1 MSASELTA
9 SSNTSCYHCALP
21 VPEGSDYPVEIDGQ
35 ARAMCCPGCQAVAMA
50 IVDGGLESFYR
61 FRTQNSTRPD
71 ESTKDFKVYDLVDV
85 QSDFVL
91 SLDGKRGSANR
102 RAQLLLEGITCA
114 ACSWLIEQHLSTFS
128 GITNVRVNATT
139 HRLSVDFDAN
149 QIPLSKVMLELDSIG
164 YTPQP
169 ATDDR
174 QQALLKKEKRTAL
187 MRLSLAGFGM
197 MQVGMVAIALY
208 AGAIQ
213 GMDSNWQSYLRWI
226 SLLIATPVVLYSA
239 RPFYSAAWRNLK
251 HRHLSMDVPVSL
263 AIIGAY
269 IASCWATFTGTG
281 EVYFDSVSMF
291 TFFLLLGR
299 FLEMRARHSNK
310 MAAGNVA
317 QLMPL
322 SAQRLVADSDTG
334 KVETVTVPLKS
345 LVCGDRVLVKSG
357 ETLPCDGV
365 VVGGQSSVIEALL
378 TGESHPIQKTV
389 GVHVVAGTLNGDSAL
404 EVEVNAVGAQTQLS
418 AIERLMSDASLDK
431 PRQVAIADRLSR
443 YFVAAVLIVSTVVF
457 SSWWV
462 VDRDHALWV
471 TLSVLVVTCP
481 CALALATPAALTAA
495 TRWLRRHGL
504 LVTRGHVLEGLS
516 KVTTVVLD
524 KTGTLTLGHLTIES
538 VELMPGCD
546 LARDDVL
553 ALAAALEFSSSHPIA
568 AAFKGYAKGL
578 NATEVRHFTAA
589 GVEGCVTLANAKND
603 TLSTAKKYRLGAAE
617 FALEI
622 VDSSEPVDTSRDG
635 QWLLLA
641 SSDGPLAW
649 FNLSDQARES
659 APQMLQE
666 LRAQGINVELLSGDR
681 SSAVADMASMLGIEH
696 YIAAATPED
705 KLARIRLLQSR
716 GEVVLMVGDGVNDVP
731 VLAGANVSVA
741 MAQATDLAKTR
752 ADSVLLSGDLT
763 IIPRAMLK
771 ARDTR
776 VVIRQNLAWS
786 LTYNVVALPMAAM
799 GLIPPWAAAIGMSSS
814 SLVVIANALRLNR

>member
-1 MSASELTA
+1 MSASNSTIN
-9 SSNTSCYHCALP
+9 SDQSCYHCALP
-21 VPEGSDYPVEIDGQ
+21 VPAGSDYPVEIDGQ

-50 IVDGGLESFYR
+50 IVDGGLENFYR
-61 FRTQNSTRPD
+61 FRTEKSARPD
-71 ESTKDFKVYDLVDV
+71 ESAQDFSVYDLVDV

-91 SLDGKRGSANR
+91 RLDGDEGSACG

-114 ACSWLIEQHLSTFS
+114 ACSWLIERHLSNLTGVS
-128 GITNVRVNATT
+128 NIRVNATT
-139 HRLSVDFDAN
+139 HRLSVDFDPA
-149 QIPLSKVMLELDSIG
+149 QTLLSKVMCELDTIG
-164 YTPQP
+164 YKPQP

-269 IASCWATFTGTG
+269 LASCWATLTGSG

-310 MAAGNVA
+310 MAAGNA
-317 QLMPL
+317 TQLMPL
-322 SAQRLVADSDTG
+322 SAQRLVTDNVSG
-334 KVETVTVPLKS
+334 QIETVTVPLKS

-365 VVGGQSSVIEALL
+365 VVAGQSSVIEALL
-378 TGESHPIQKTV
+378 TGESRPIQKAQ
-389 GVHVVAGTLNGDSAL
+389 GDYVVAGTLNGDSAL
-404 EVEVNAVGAQTQLS
+404 EVEVSAVGAQTQLS

-443 YFVAAVLIVSTVVF
+443 YFVAAVLIVSAVVF
-457 SSWWV
+457 STWWAI
-462 VDRDHALWV
+462 DRDHALWV

-504 LVTRGHVLEGLS
+504 LITRGHVLESLS

-524 KTGTLTLGHLTIES
+524 KTGTLTLGHLSIER
-538 VELMPGCD
+538 VEVAPNCD
-546 LARDDVL
+546 LTEREVL

-568 AAFKGYAKGL
+568 SAFKPYSQGL
-578 NATEVRHFTAA
+578 NATQVRHFTAA
-589 GVEGCVTLANAKND
+589 GVEGFVSSAEAKND
-603 TLSTAKKYRLGAAE
+603 NLNTAKKYRLGAPE
-617 FALEI
+617 FALDI
-622 VDSSEPVDTSRDG
+622 VEAAVSVDASRDG

-641 SSDGPLAW
+641 STEGPLAW
-649 FNLSDQARES
+649 ISLSDQARES
-659 APQMLQE
+659 APKMLQE
-666 LRAQGINVELLSGDR
+666 LTAQGIKVELLSGDR
-681 SSAVADMASMLGIEH
+681 SSAVADMANTLGIEN

-705 KLARIRLLQSR
+705 KLDRIRVLQSR
-716 GEVVLMVGDGVNDVP
+716 GEIVLMVGDGVNDVP
-731 VLAGANVSVA
+731 VLAGADVSVA

-752 ADSVLLSGDLT
+752 ADSVLLSGDLS

-771 ARDTR
+771 ARDAR

-786 LTYNVVALPMAAM
+786 LTYNIVALPMAAM

>member
-1 MSASELTA
+1 
-9 SSNTSCYHCALP
+9 
-21 VPEGSDYPVEIDGQ
+21 
-35 ARAMCCPGCQAVAMA
+35 MA
-50 IVDGGLESFYR
+50 IVDGGLENFYR
-61 FRTQNSTRPD
+61 FRTQKSTRPD
-71 ESTKDFKVYDLVDV
+71 DSSKDFNVYDLVDV

-91 SLDGKRGSANR
+91 SPDSDVDSTNR

-114 ACSWLIEQHLSTFS
+114 ACSWLIEHHLST
-128 GITNVRVNATT
+128 ITGVSNVLVNATT
-139 HRLSVDFDAN
+139 HRLSVDFDSA
-149 QIPLSKVMLELDSIG
+149 QIALSKVMLELDSIG
-164 YTPQP
+164 YKPQP

-213 GMDSNWQSYLRWI
+213 GMDNNWQSYLRWI

-269 IASCWATFTGTG
+269 LASCWATFSGSG

-322 SAQRLVADSDTG
+322 SAQKLAVDEISGQTEA
-334 KVETVTVPLKS
+334 VTVPLKS

-365 VVGGQSSVIEALL
+365 VVAGQSSVIEALL
-378 TGESHPIQKTV
+378 TGESRPIQKTL
-389 GVHVVAGTLNGDSAL
+389 GDPVVAGTLNGDSAL
-404 EVEVNAVGAQTQLS
+404 EVQVSAVGAQTQLS
-418 AIERLMSDASLDK
+418 AIERLMSDACVDK

-443 YFVAAVLIVSTVVF
+443 YFVAAVLIVSAVVF
-457 SSWWV
+457 SAWWTI
-462 VDRDHALWV
+462 DRDHALWV

-495 TRWLRRHGL
+495 TRWLRVHGL
-504 LVTRGHVLEGLS
+504 LITRGHVLEGLS

-524 KTGTLTLGHLTIES
+524 KTGTLTLGHLSIET
-538 VELMPGCD
+538 VELSKDSTFSESEILGI
-546 LARDDVL
+546 
-553 ALAAALEFSSSHPIA
+553 AAALEFSSSHPIA
-568 AAFKGYAKGL
+568 TAFKNYANGWV
-578 NATEVRHFTAA
+578 ASEVRHFTAA
-589 GVEGCVTLANAKND
+589 GVEGFIAQAEAKND
-603 TLSTAKKYRLGAAE
+603 TLSSAKKYRLGAPE

-622 VDSSEPVDTSRDG
+622 VEPPVPLDVPREG

-641 SSDGPLAW
+641 STEGPLAW
-649 FNLSDQARES
+649 ISLSDQARES

-666 LRAQGINVELLSGDR
+666 LKAQGIKVELLSGDR
-681 SSAVADMASMLGIEH
+681 SSAVADMASTLGIER

-705 KLARIRLLQSR
+705 KLERIRLLQSR
-716 GEVVLMVGDGVNDVP
+716 GEIVLMVGDGVNDVP
-731 VLAGANVSVA
+731 VLAGADVSVA

-763 IIPRAMLK
+763 IIPKAMLK
-771 ARDTR
+771 ARDAR
-776 VVIRQNLAWS
+776 AVIGQNLAWS
-786 LTYNVVALPMAAM
+786 LAYNIVALPMAAM